1 MFLSVKRLLT
11 IWVFYRFPAKNVD
24 DDNIFSANLAE
35 NNEIKDVSLKKGQK
49 YMVTELSI
57 NSKHDPDVIISDLNA
72 RNSLSDMTISSEEEI
87 TKFYLDCQFYKKDL
101 FDVAT
106 PFKNR
111 SDVFTLG
118 YTCFDTTTNKIQTIE
133 LYNYYNHLKDF
144 GFKWEN
150 DLVGYEIT
158 LTENQKQI
166 EKNLLVCV
174 G

>member
-72 RNSLSDMTISSEEEI
+72 RNSLSEKIFWCVWDKDI
-87 TKFYLDCQFYKKDL
+87 YLKRRNNNGIC
-101 FDVAT
+101 
-106 PFKNR
+106 
-111 SDVFTLG
+111 
-118 YTCFDTTTNKIQTIE
+118 I
-133 LYNYYNHLKDF
+133 
-144 GFKWEN
+144 
-150 DLVGYEIT
+150 
-158 LTENQKQI
+158 
-166 EKNLLVCV
+166 
-174 G
+174 